1 MICINTRLLF
11 HILKASC
18 SNDSICLFFSK
29 YFSFS
34 SKFRSIQNN
43 SEIVAFGLIHQF
55 DLLIFTILFLK
66 SKKKMK
72 KMKNKYKFE
81 RKFLKTINR
90 VELAYIDIDT
100 KNVL

>member
-1 MICINTRLLF
+1 
-11 HILKASC
+11 
-18 SNDSICLFFSK
+18 
-29 YFSFS
+29 
-34 SKFRSIQNN
+34 
-43 SEIVAFGLIHQF
+43 
-55 DLLIFTILFLK
+55 
-66 SKKKMK
+66 MK